1 MRVSTSHLRYV
12 LLTTLLLT
20 SIFVSAQRNSH
31 WIEGKVTFK
40 NGETQYRM
48 LNYDATVSEGLLQ
61 LREDD
66 KVLTYSVKEVD
77 EFSFFDDDAGQWR
90 RFYALPLYLVQ
101 GDVTR
106 TFFMELVYS
115 GSKWSVLRK
124 KERWVGPY
132 TYQLLSPESYV
143 IQQPINKIRFARY
156 YEISYLLNMENGE
169 IEELSKE
176 SLLTSV
182 DDQRKPIRKFI
193 KEHRLKL
200 DVDEDCVYLLEYY
213 HYLLTAPAATS
224 DVTVAPTE

>member
-1 MRVSTSHLRYV
+1 MSLAS
-12 LLTTLLLT
+12 LTTMPDSGGGFT
-20 SIFVSAQRNSH
+20 PFRSI
-31 WIEGKVTFK
+31 W
-40 NGETQYRM
+40 
-48 LNYDATVSEGLLQ
+48 L
-61 LREDD
+61 
-66 KVLTYSVKEVD
+66 
-77 EFSFFDDDAGQWR
+77 
-90 RFYALPLYLVQ
+90 Q

-182 DDQRKPIRKFI
+182 DDQQKPIRKFI
-193 KEHRLKL
+193 KEHR
-200 DVDEDCVYLLEYY
+200 
-213 HYLLTAPAATS
+213 P
-224 DVTVAPTE
+224 